1 MLMPASSEFI
11 TLCRTQVTL
20 LIDGFGASLSAI
32 YLTED
37 PTAESETALVP
48 LVIFPEGNSQ
58 WPQSVAIA
66 LPSIDD
72 SSSTIS
78 QQSRSL
84 QTIDSAPIQRR
95 STENRF
101 VDSAGQLALAE
112 ELEPTRLVLPL
123 VHEDIMWGLLVVAR
137 EQRCWRKR
145 EQAQLEQIAHTLAIA
160 CVLDQR
166 SQWLAQGHDQR
177 RLVQSEQHTTLSTL
191 LHQFRNPLTTIRT
204 LGKLLLKRLK
214 PGDSNRNLVESMVG
228 ESNHLESLLRQFD
241 DAIDLGDAAL
251 ESDFE
256 SDEIAISP
264 PPALLSGTNLPGTN
278 WLAGGALTLQPC
290 WLQDI
295 LQPLLD
301 AIAGRIDERNIHLHV
316 SIAEDLPPVY
326 ANAEALR
333 EVFGNLLDNALKYSP
348 NGAGIWVSL
357 ARDDSSGLMQRVF
370 ISDSGCGIPAQDLER
385 IFERSYRGVQAQ
397 TQIPGTGLGLAI
409 ARDLITQMGGS
420 IQAFSPALVSDN
432 LGSVSGGSTFVV
444 QLPEYSE

>member
-11 TLCRTQVTL
+11 TLCRTQVAL

-48 LVIFPEGNSQ
+48 LVIFPETNSQ
-58 WPQSVAIA
+58 RPESVAFA
-66 LPSIDD
+66 LPSVKDNP
-72 SSSTIS
+72 STSS
-78 QQSRSL
+78 QQRPSL
-84 QTIDSAPIQRR
+84 RTIGAAPIQRLA
-95 STENRF
+95 SENRL
-101 VDSAGQLALAE
+101 VDSASQLARTE

-137 EQRCWRKR
+137 EQRRWQER

-166 SQWLAQGHDQR
+166 SQWLAQGHEQR
-177 RLVQSEQHTTLSTL
+177 RLVQFEQHTTLSTL

-214 PGDSNRNLVESMVG
+214 PEDSNRNLVESMVG
-228 ESNHLESLLRQFD
+228 ESSHLESLLRQFD

-264 PPALLSGTNLPGTN
+264 PPALLPGTN
-278 WLAGGALTLQPC
+278 WLTGGALTLQPC
-290 WLQDI
+290 WLEDI

-301 AIAGRIDERNIHLHV
+301 AIAGRIDERDMHLHA
-316 SIAEDLPPVY
+316 SIAEDLRPV
-326 ANAEALR
+326 NADADALK

-348 NGAGIWVSL
+348 NGAEIWVSL
-357 ARDDSSGLMQRVF
+357 EQDPALALMQRVL

-385 IFERSYRGVQAQ
+385 VFERSYRGVQAN
-397 TQIPGTGLGLAI
+397 TEITGTGLGLAI

-420 IQAFSPALVSDN
+420 IQAFSPALVSDG
-432 LGSVSGGSTFVV
+432 LGTVSGGSTFVV

>member
-11 TLCRTQVTL
+11 TLCRTQVAL

-48 LVIFPEGNSQ
+48 LVIFPETNSQ
-58 WPQSVAIA
+58 WPESVTFA
-66 LPSIDD
+66 LPSVKNNP
-72 SSSTIS
+72 STIS

-84 QTIDSAPIQRR
+84 RTIGAAPIQRLQN
-95 STENRF
+95 EKRF
-101 VDSAGQLALAE
+101 VDSASQLALTE

-137 EQRCWRKR
+137 EQRRWRKR

-166 SQWLAQGHDQR
+166 SQWLAQGHEQR

-214 PGDSNRNLVESMVG
+214 PEDNNRNLVESMVG
-228 ESNHLESLLRQFD
+228 ESSHLESLLRQFD

-256 SDEIAISP
+256 SDEIAVSP
-264 PPALLSGTNLPGTN
+264 PPALLPGTNLPGTN
-278 WLAGGALTLQPC
+278 WLTGGALTLQPC
-290 WLQDI
+290 WLEDI

-301 AIAGRIDERNIHLHV
+301 AIAGRIDERDMHLHA
-316 SIAEDLPPVY
+316 SLAEDLQPVN
-326 ANAEALR
+326 ADAEALR
-333 EVFGNLLDNALKYSP
+333 EVFSNLLDNALKYSP
-348 NGAGIWVSL
+348 NGAEIWVSL
-357 ARDDSSGLMQRVF
+357 APDNGSGSIQRVL

-385 IFERSYRGVQAQ
+385 VFERSYRGVQAN
-397 TQIPGTGLGLAI
+397 TEIPGTGLGLAI

-420 IQAFSPALVSDN
+420 IEAFSPALVSDD

-444 QLPEYSE
+444 KLPEYSE